1 MVAKAV
7 VTTKKIDKAN
17 LQTTNHPSSI
27 IKSTPI
33 RSAKRRTQGEHQHPF
48 DPPAGGLRDNNHHP
62 STPLWASISTPRLR
76 SGQAIEL
83 RIKN

>member
-27 IKSTPI
+27 NKSTPI

-48 DPPAGGLRDNNHHP
+48 DPPAGGLR
-62 STPLWASISTPRLR
+62 ASISTHSIRQPAD
-76 SGQAIEL
+76 SGQASAH
-83 RIKN
+83 